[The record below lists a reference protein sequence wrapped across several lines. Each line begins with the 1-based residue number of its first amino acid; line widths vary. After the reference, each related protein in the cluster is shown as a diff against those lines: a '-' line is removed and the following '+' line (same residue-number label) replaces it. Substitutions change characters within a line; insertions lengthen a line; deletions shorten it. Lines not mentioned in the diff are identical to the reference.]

1 MVRGAAVPAG
11 VDRGA
16 RALSYSPRMSR
27 VALLALLV
35 ACGGAKAPPPKAP
48 VANVAP
54 VTAKVLVSV
63 NSQGVGLG
71 GHDPVSYI
79 ETGPQVGLAEHAVE
93 HGGATYWLVNAQN
106 EQFFRERTEAFA
118 PAFGGYCAFAAAE
131 ARLSE
136 ADPTVY
142 AVVQDRLLV
151 FTNPEFFEQFMAD
164 PDGNL
169 ARADANWPTLV
180 EKYGK

>member
-1 MVRGAAVPAG
+1 
-11 VDRGA
+11 
-16 RALSYSPRMSR
+16 MSR
-27 VALLALLV
+27 LALLALLV
-35 ACGGAKAPPPKAP
+35 ACGGPKAPPAQVP

-54 VTAKVLVSV
+54 VTAKVLVNV
-63 NSQGVGLG
+63 NEQGVGLG
-71 GHDPVSYI
+71 GHDPISYI
-79 ETGPQVGLAEHAVE
+79 ETGPQLGVAEHAVAYE
-93 HGGATYWLVNAQN
+93 GATYWLVNAEN
-106 EQFFRERTEAFA
+106 EQFFRERSAAFA

-142 AVVQDRLLV
+142 ALVEDRLLV
-151 FTNPEFFEQFMAD
+151 FTNQEFHDQFMAD

-169 ARADANWPTLV
+169 ARADGNWPTLV